1 MQVLLAPP
9 GGSQCVEKPRQ
20 ATSRQHDRAAGGE
33 RKGASTSQRRSGE
46 PAVQRDAPARVSTSR
61 GLLLSASSRYV
72 KVACHVR
79 RRQRRGSCALCSR
92 RGAPQAQRDVLSYAS
107 AVHNIKQRGEAT
119 LSRREMLLAKR
130 DELNFGALA
139 SKIFLSGAALC
150 RLGPSKLKRLF
161 ACAFESFAK
170 R

>member
-1 MQVLLAPP
+1 VRGQAASSHVMSAR
-9 GGSQCVEKPRQ
+9 PR
-20 ATSRQHDRAAGGE
+20 RWR
-33 RKGASTSQRRSGE
+33 RKEGHQPVSACSGE
-46 PAVQRDAPARVSTSR
+46 LAVQRDAPARVSTSR
-61 GLLLSASSRYV
+61 GLLLSASSRYP

-79 RRQRRGSCALCSR
+79 RRQRRGGCALCSR
-92 RGAPQAQRDVLSYAS
+92 RGAPQAQRDVLSYAR

-130 DELNFGALA
+130 DKLNFGARA
-139 SKIFLSGAALC
+139 SSRLHQRYFLSGAALC
-150 RLGPSKLKRLF
+150 RLGPSKLKHLF